1 MLAMVRAG
9 TDEDGFA
16 AVFAAE
22 RQRAAGLA
30 YLLVN
35 DAELAE
41 DVVAD
46 VFARILVRWR
56 RGEIRDVAAYVR
68 RAVVNEARSKLRR
81 RYLERRVGQA
91 RSGDD
96 RGVLLVDEHAADRDQ
111 VWQALGRLPTAQRTV
126 LVLRYYEDL
135 SEAETAEVL
144 GVSVGTVKSRA
155 SRGIARLEELVEDP
169 RGDRPAHAPRR
180 GRAGSSEPTTPGG
193 GR

>member
-1 MLAMVRAG
+1 MVRAG
-9 TDEDGFA
+9 TDEQGFA

-96 RGVLLVDEHAADRDQ
+96 RGVRLVDDHAADRDQ
-111 VWQALGRLPTAQRTV
+111 VWQALRRLPVPQRTV

-135 SEAETAEVL
+135 SEAQTAEVL

-169 RGDRPAHAPRR
+169 RVADGAVSRTKPA
-180 GRAGSSEPTTPGG
+180 GTGEPTTSGG
-193 GR
+193 GC

>member
-1 MLAMVRAG
+1 MLVMVRAG
-9 TDEDGFA
+9 TDERGFA

-22 RQRAAGLA
+22 RERAAGLA
-30 YLLVN
+30 YLLLS
-35 DAELAE
+35 DAEQAE

-56 RGEIRDVAAYVR
+56 KGEIRDVEAYVR

-81 RYLERRVGQA
+81 RYLERRVREE

-96 RGVLLVDEHAADRDQ
+96 RGVRLVDDHAADHDE
-111 VWQALGRLPTAQRTV
+111 VWQALRRLPEAQRSV

-135 SEAETAEVL
+135 SEAATADVL

-155 SRGIARLEELVEDP
+155 ARGIARLEELVEDP
-169 RGDRPAHAPRR
+169 RTADGVVPRTKP
-180 GRAGSSEPTTPGG
+180 AGSGEPTTSGG
-193 GR
+193 GC

>member
-1 MLAMVRAG
+1 MVRAG
-9 TDEDGFA
+9 TDEQGFA

-30 YLLVN
+30 YLLLS

-46 VFARILVRWR
+46 AFARILIRWR
-56 RGEIRDVAAYVR
+56 RGEIRDVGAYVR

-81 RYLERRVGQA
+81 RYLERRVGER

-96 RGVLLVDEHAADRDQ
+96 RGVRLVDEHAAERDA
-111 VWQALGRLPTAQRTV
+111 VWQGLRRLPEAQRAV

-135 SEAETAEVL
+135 SEVATADLL
-144 GVSVGTVKSRA
+144 GISVGTVKSRA
-155 SRGIARLEELVEDP
+155 ARGIARLEELVEDP
-169 RGDRPAHAPRR
+169 RTAGSEHAPS
-180 GRAGSSEPTTPGG
+180 GRTGPSQAPTSGG